1 MKKENINGI
10 KQTENS
16 KKKSIIQFIK
26 FALFSSSAGLIQIIS
41 FTLLNE
47 IVIKLP
53 FIHNL
58 MEQSPLFA
66 RIMQN
71 EYGPIYLIALILSV
85 LWNFTINRK
94 FTFKSATNIPI
105 LCYYAVFTP
114 LSTMVGNYVTER
126 FAGVNGIK
134 YIALA
139 AAMSGN
145 MITEFMVYKFWV
157 FRGSENTAEK
167 KEEKTSEK

>member
-1 MKKENINGI
+1 
-10 KQTENS
+10 
-16 KKKSIIQFIK
+16 
-26 FALFSSSAGLIQIIS
+26 
-41 FTLLNE
+41 
-47 IVIKLP
+47 
-53 FIHNL
+53 
-58 MEQSPLFA
+58 
-66 RIMQN
+66 
-71 EYGPIYLIALILSV
+71 
-85 LWNFTINRK
+85 
-94 FTFKSATNIPI
+94 
-105 LCYYAVFTP
+105 
-114 LSTMVGNYVTER
+114 MVGNYVTER